1 MEYPTLHRPYIVFPS
16 NLTYKFEISS
26 LNVSFH
32 ADIWDNYKYS
42 MTYSLDGQKK
52 TALPL
57 TQHYF
62 GMFNQAESYI
72 DGSAT
77 LPALSNGSHNLRVFL
92 TLTQETWDKTGS
104 HIHTYLDV
112 QTVYFKT
119 EVTVL
124 PTPSPT
130 PAPSLTHLPTINTGA
145 EPPTPDSFLTLPIVI
160 ASIVLIA
167 VILVAGLLVY
177 HKKHK

>member
-1 MEYPTLHRPYIVFPS
+1 
-16 NLTYKFEISS
+16 
-26 LNVSFH
+26 
-32 ADIWDNYKYS
+32 
-42 MTYSLDGQKK
+42 MTYSLDGKEK

-77 LPALSNGSHNLRVFL
+77 LPTLFNGPHNVRIFL

-104 HIHTYLDV
+104 HFHTYLDV
-112 QTVYFKT
+112 QIVYFTT

-130 PAPSLTHLPTINTGA
+130 PATSPTQLPTINTGA
-145 EPPTPDSFLTLPIVI
+145 EPPNTEPFPTVLLSVI
-160 ASIVLIA
+160 SVMA
-167 VILVAGLLVY
+167 VALLVAAGLFVY
-177 HKKHK
+177 NKTHKT